1 MEVIKEGKLTIQKG
15 DNFVTIHKEGYVK
28 DQHLDL
34 WSFVDGLVK
43 KGYEVSP
50 AQMIIGGHIFITMIK
65 K

>member
-50 AQMIIGGHIFITMIK
+50 AQMIFGGHIFITMIK